1 MSGER
6 LCAAVPLKRR
16 IIAGIAVLA
25 AGLAQAAPAAA
36 TDLYELDPV
45 HSSVAF
51 GVRHMVIT
59 TVKGKFNKFSG
70 RILYD
75 PENLAQS
82 SVEVKI
88 ETASIDTDNEKRDG
102 HLRSPDFLE
111 VEMHPEIAFKST
123 RIEKSGD
130 GFVAH
135 GQLTI
140 RGVTKDV
147 AIPFTLAGPVKDAWG
162 GLRIGAEG
170 QLTIDRR
177 DWGLT
182 WNQALEAGG
191 VLVGNDVRIELN
203 VQAVKR
209 S

>member
-1 MSGER
+1 LGGER
-6 LCAAVPLKRR
+6 LCAAVPLKQR

-25 AGLAQAAPAAA
+25 AGLAQSAPAAA
-36 TDLYELDPV
+36 ADLYELDPV

-70 RILYD
+70 RMLYD

-88 ETASIDTDNEKRDG
+88 EAASIDTDNEKRDG

-111 VEMHPEIAFKST
+111 VEKHPEIAFNST

>member
-1 MSGER
+1 
-6 LCAAVPLKRR
+6 
-16 IIAGIAVLA
+16 
-25 AGLAQAAPAAA
+25 
-36 TDLYELDPV
+36 
-45 HSSVAF
+45 
-51 GVRHMVIT
+51 
-59 TVKGKFNKFSG
+59 
-70 RILYD
+70 
-75 PENLAQS
+75 
-82 SVEVKI
+82 
-88 ETASIDTDNEKRDG
+88 
-102 HLRSPDFLE
+102 
-111 VEMHPEIAFKST
+111 
-123 RIEKSGD
+123 
-130 GFVAH
+130 
-135 GQLTI
+135 LTI